1 MSYNKSGVS
10 VRNAIIYVQ
19 GSIDGVFYRKST
31 KKKATKENLLWARK
45 NAESVLSQL
54 IDKPDTSK
62 TYTVEEFGYRSLEI
76 NSANRKLNTNKD
88 YIAAFKMHILPH
100 FGKWD
105 LKQVRPTDLKGWQ
118 NLLSCSVS
126 GKRIMNIRTVFRGI
140 MQDAFIDELI
150 NINPFDRVRPPKIV
164 KPLINPFSLEEV
176 QLITSEAKGWFSNY
190 LIVAYFTGMRVGEL
204 LALQWDDIDMQ
215 EGIINVRRSVSRRVM
230 SSPKT
235 AKSYRMIEILP
246 VVYNALIDQYQYSKG
261 KSDFVFINQYGDNFM
276 DSHSLIRRHWQPL
289 LKNLDIE
296 YRVLYQTRHTFASIM
311 LQQGEEIGWVSD
323 MMGHTDIHTTL
334 SKYARFIPRKQT
346 KRAKFLNNLEFGK
359 SKSAQNLHTKIEAM
373 AN

>member
-1 MSYNKSGVS
+1 MSYNKTGVS
-10 VRNAIIYVQ
+10 VRNGIIYVQ

-45 NAESVLSQL
+45 NAESVLLQL
-54 IDKPDTSK
+54 IDKTDTSK
-62 TYTVEEFGYRSLEI
+62 TYSLEEFGYRSLEI

-88 YIAAFKMHILPH
+88 YLAAFKMHILPH

-105 LKQVRPTDLKGWQ
+105 LKKIRPTDLKGWQ

-150 NINPFDRVRPPKIV
+150 GINPFDRVRPPKIE

-176 QLITSEAKGWFSNY
+176 QRITAEANGWFSNY
-190 LIVAYFTGMRVGEL
+190 LIIAIFTGMRVGEL

-235 AKSYRMIEILP
+235 ARSYRMIEMLP
-246 VVYNALIDQYQYSKG
+246 VVHNALIDQYQYSKG
-261 KSDFVFINQYGDNFM
+261 KSEFVFINRYGENFM

-289 LKNLDIE
+289 LKRLEIE

-359 SKSAQNLHTKIEAM
+359 VKSAQILHTKIEAT